1 MATETKSYMAASDMQ
16 TPIKIINK
24 SFRVKTANFLF
35 KVTEDDG
42 KELQTSAL
50 YFDRANV
57 S

>member
-1 MATETKSYMAASDMQ
+1 MATETKSYMAASDMH
-16 TPIKIINK
+16 TPIKIISK
-24 SFRVKTANFLF
+24 SFRVKTANLLF
-35 KVTEDDG
+35 KVTEDG